1 MGKNIFRERMEQLKI
16 SEAETYKKSLEEA
29 AELVEILKNENATL
43 KERLRLVK
51 IAASDGGE

>member
-1 MGKNIFRERMEQLKI
+1 MGKNIYREKFEQMN
-16 SEAETYKKSLEEA
+16 
-29 AELVEILKNENATL
+29 LKNLEDVEQAMQFLRVDNEKLKLENAGL